1 MNIEVYGDEKDN
13 ENAVLGA
20 LYAIKAARK
29 ELDLQ
34 IVQIIGEATPSAL
47 MSQIG
52 LYDVLLEEIRTI
64 YACLGGAR
72 AQRGHISHRR
82 TVARCSRSGRYLA
95 LPHIEGRQNRRGG
108 LRQEMRWQ
116 HRLPSGGGS

>member
-1 MNIEVYGDEKDN
+1 MNIEFYGAEKNN
-13 ENAVLGA
+13 ENTVLGA

-34 IVQIIGEATPSAL
+34 IVGEATPSAL
-47 MSQIG
+47 MSQIE
-52 LYDVLLEEIRTI
+52 LYDVLLEEIRTV

-72 AQRGHISHRR
+72 AQRGLISHRR

-95 LPHIEGRQNRRGG
+95 VPHVEGRQNRRGG
-108 LRQEMRWQ
+108 SRQEMRWQ